1 MIVPLALLIALGP
14 WSGPDL
20 PTGAPDTIKYK
31 LTVNGDAGSDVKL
44 RSGPVPKDWI
54 ASFCTQRVCAPFKTS
69 ITLPASGT
77 YVIEF
82 QLIPPD
88 QRAKRAV
95 TATVFADDG
104 FSRATASS
112 KRSGSTQ

>member
-1 MIVPLALLIALGP
+1 MIAPLALLIALGP

-20 PTGAPDTIKYK
+20 PTGAPDTIKYR
-31 LTVNGDAGSDVKL
+31 LTVSGDAGREVKL
-44 RSGPVPKDWI
+44 RSGPLPVHWI
-54 ASFCTQRVCAPFKTS
+54 ASFCTERVCAPFKTT

-88 QRAKRAV
+88 GSLKR
-95 TATVFADDG
+95 TVAARVYADDG
-104 FSRATASS
+104 LRHVSAGTRP
-112 KRSGSTQ
+112 